1 MPPLV
6 DLVESHLL
14 RNLTDPDTYAAGV
27 ELADGGTVE
36 FDELG
41 PLHARAR
48 VEDGQA
54 YVVDL
59 KSGPGKLIWSCS
71 EPGGSWGALC
81 RHCVAAAVEIR
92 NRAPARRSGA
102 ELPTDDEAGRPL
114 RLVQPA
120 PSGRAATPPIARRP
134 AALATPVELARP
146 FERGAP
152 LTSES
157 APTTPAERVPATV
170 LDGGQPS
177 PEEPDQPAST
187 VPRQSTPQQ
196 PAPPPTVGPA
206 LRSAPVPDA
215 TLEPDVVGITGVHAI
230 VFTPAVAQVRS
241 FFRDVLGL
249 RNVEAGDGWL
259 IFALPPAELAIHPA
273 DVPGQEIY
281 LMCDD
286 LEATLA
292 RLERKGVEVRRPVR
306 EQAWGSVTQI
316 ALPGGT
322 ELAIYQPKHL
332 PRPWLRRS
340 LPSSSS
346 AVRPERF

>member
-1 MPPLV
+1 MPSLV

-14 RNLTDPDTYAAGV
+14 RNLTDPDTYEAGV
-27 ELADGGTVE
+27 ELADRGAVE

-54 YVVDL
+54 LVVDL

-81 RHCVAAAVEIR
+81 RHCVAAAVEAR
-92 NRAPARRSGA
+92 HRAPARPSSA
-102 ELPTDDEAGRPL
+102 ESPEDDEAGQPL
-114 RLVQPA
+114 RLVQPSPA
-120 PSGRAATPPIARRP
+120 GRAATPPIARRP
-134 AALATPVELARP
+134 AALAMPVELARP
-146 FERGAP
+146 FEAEAP

-157 APTTPAERVPATV
+157 APTTPAERVPGIV
-170 LDGGQPS
+170 SDGGQPS

-187 VPRQSTPQQ
+187 VPRRSTPQK

-206 LRSAPVPDA
+206 PRSAPVPDA

-230 VFTPAVAQVRS
+230 VFTPAVAQVCA

-249 RNVEAGDGWL
+249 PNIDAGDGRL
-259 IFALPPAELAIHPA
+259 IFALPPAELAVHPA
-273 DVPGQEIY
+273 DAPSHEIY

-286 LEATLA
+286 IEATLA

-316 ALPGGT
+316 VLPGGT
-322 ELAIYQPKHL
+322 DLAIYQPKHPS
-332 PRPWLRRS
+332 PRAQPR
-340 LPSSSS
+340 
-346 AVRPERF
+346 E